1 MTHFRPLQL
10 WRCTLAIDRN
20 EIVITGMS
28 INTPLGDT
36 LDGFIEAMYAGKSA
50 LSNWSSIDTSNIYS
64 KVGADLGGY
73 DLELKLAALEGK
85 IPDSVWKRLRKLHV
99 KLPWSTRITTTM
111 AVDAFA
117 DAGMFSHDYDPS
129 RVGVIVSGHNINVN
143 YDYENRTQFDRQPDH
158 IDSLYG
164 LQTLDTDHAASVSEV
179 LGLYGPVYT
188 IGAAC
193 ASGNVALRN
202 AIDELRH
209 HDLEAVLIVGPVFDW
224 SPIMLHGMALLGAIS
239 FNSFLDSPT
248 QASRPYDARR
258 DGFVPAHGGGAIV
271 LEKLAGTKARG
282 VRHYA
287 QVLAAEATSSG
298 SHLPTPSAA
307 WQAEA
312 MRRTLASSLVA
323 PSQIDYVSAHA
334 TSTPQGD
341 LSELQAI
348 EEVFGEHAKKLHIN
362 APKSLLGHTCW
373 SAPIVELVAAVLQMQ
388 RGKIH
393 RTINIDELDENVT
406 LDVTA
411 EGNREVKIQYLMKN
425 SFGFGGINCVSILK
439 APASGEGR

>member
-1 MTHFRPLQL
+1 VITHCRPLQL
-10 WRCTLAIDRN
+10 WRCTLANDRN

-50 LSNWSSIDTSNIYS
+50 LSNWSSIDTSHIYS

-85 IPDSVWKRLRKLHV
+85 IPDSIWKRLRKLHV

-117 DAGMFSHDYDPS
+117 DAGMFSHEYDPS

-143 YDYENRTQFDRQPDH
+143 YDYENRTQFDKQPDH

-209 HDLEAVLIVGPVFDW
+209 HDLDAVLIVGPVFDW
-224 SPIMLHGMALLGAIS
+224 SPIMLH
-239 FNSFLDSPT
+239 
-248 QASRPYDARR
+248 
-258 DGFVPAHGGGAIV
+258 
-271 LEKLAGTKARG
+271 
-282 VRHYA
+282 A
-287 QVLAAEATSSG
+287 QRSSG
-298 SHLPTPSAA
+298 
-307 WQAEA
+307 
-312 MRRTLASSLVA
+312 
-323 PSQIDYVSAHA
+323 
-334 TSTPQGD
+334 
-341 LSELQAI
+341 
-348 EEVFGEHAKKLHIN
+348 GEN
-362 APKSLLGHTCW
+362 
-373 SAPIVELVAAVLQMQ
+373 
-388 RGKIH
+388 
-393 RTINIDELDENVT
+393 
-406 LDVTA
+406 
-411 EGNREVKIQYLMKN
+411 
-425 SFGFGGINCVSILK
+425 
-439 APASGEGR
+439 